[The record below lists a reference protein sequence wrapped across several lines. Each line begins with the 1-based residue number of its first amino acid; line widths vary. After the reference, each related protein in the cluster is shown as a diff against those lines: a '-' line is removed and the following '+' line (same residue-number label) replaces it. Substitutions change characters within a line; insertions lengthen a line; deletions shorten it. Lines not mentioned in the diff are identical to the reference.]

1 MKFNATF
8 LIAFLLFLGSSV
20 LAQPL
25 YLNELVTSNTT
36 VNTDEDGD
44 FEDWVEIF
52 NAGTEPLSLAGHRLS
67 DNSNL
72 FKWVFPDYIIQSGE
86 HFLVWQQKVVKLIKK

>member
-1 MKFNATF
+1 MKFNASV
-8 LIAFLLFLGSSV
+8 LIAFLLFLGFSV
-20 LAQPL
+20 FAQPL
-25 YLNELVTSNTT
+25 YLNELVTSNTS

-52 NAGTEPLSLAGHRLS
+52 NAGTEPLSLAGYGLS

-72 FKWVFPDYIIQSGE
+72 FKWVFPDYIIQPGE
-86 HFLVWQQKVVKLIKK
+86 HLLVWHQKAVKLIKK